1 MAYELWEA
9 KGGNIIADFPTREK
23 ALEAVRRELLR
34 GSKTDFSTWLLMYE
48 DPEGEITDIASGAA
62 LIDLARSAPA

>member
-9 KGGNIIADFPTREK
+9 KGGNIIADFPTQEK

-34 GSKTDFSTWLLMYE
+34 HRKTDFSTWLLMYE
-48 DPEGEITDIASGAA
+48 DAEGEIIDIASGAR
-62 LIDLARSAPA
+62 LIDLARRAD